1 LRELSGAL
9 LPWRH
14 LNEIKASLTFD
25 VKLDLMVML
34 GNLDARPRVCQAM
47 QALRTDLQHRVHAA
61 LSGRHRHRQLSFVP
75 LSRSSTTR

>member
-14 LNEIKASLTFD
+14 LNEIRISLTLD

-34 GNLDARPRVCQAM
+34 GNLEP
-47 QALRTDLQHRVHAA
+47 
-61 LSGRHRHRQLSFVP
+61 
-75 LSRSSTTR
+75 